1 METRLIPLGTNGFI
15 PTYGRQTMSFL
26 LLTSDEAIL
35 FDAGTGVA
43 RLPEP
48 EVARLLEPYER
59 LSVILSHY
67 HLDHTVG
74 LSYLPGIW
82 TEKPVSLYAPSEPLV
97 EADAEQAIDTLLRPP
112 LFPLTIAEFPGD
124 VELITVNRESLWI
137 GPHRIHVRSQ
147 IHPGGSIGI
156 RLDDSFAYITDTA
169 VRQETSELVQGV
181 SLLLHEVWMTDEE
194 AEEDP
199 RAVSMHSFAGGV
211 ALVAETAHVGQLMP
225 VHHHPAK
232 SDEELAEILMLLEE
246 CGTTPVVFPEE
257 GKVYVVE
264 GGS

>member
-15 PTYGRQTMSFL
+15 PTFGRQTMSFL
-26 LLTSDEAIL
+26 LLTGKEAIL

-48 EVARLLEPYER
+48 HVAQLLEPYER
-59 LSVILSHY
+59 LNIVLSHY
-67 HLDHTVG
+67 HLDHSIG

-82 TEKPVSLYAPSEPLV
+82 TEKPVSLFAPSAPLV
-97 EADAEQAIDTLLRPP
+97 ETDAKQAVDTLLRPP
-112 LFPLTIAEFPGD
+112 LFPITTEAFPAA
-124 VELITVNRESLWI
+124 VEVIPIDKEAFSL
-137 GPHRIHVRSQ
+137 GPHSVRVRSQ

-156 RLDDSFAYITDTA
+156 RLDDEFAYVTDTA
-169 VRQETSELVQGV
+169 VRQETTELVQGV
-181 SLLLHEVWMTDEE
+181 TLLLHEVWLTDEE

-211 ALVAETAHVGQLMP
+211 ALVAETAKVGRLMP

-232 SDEELAEILMLLEE
+232 SDAQLGDVVRLLQA
-246 CGTTPVVFPEE
+246 CGTTPIVFPNEGQLYVLGEE
-257 GKVYVVE
+257 
-264 GGS
+264 S